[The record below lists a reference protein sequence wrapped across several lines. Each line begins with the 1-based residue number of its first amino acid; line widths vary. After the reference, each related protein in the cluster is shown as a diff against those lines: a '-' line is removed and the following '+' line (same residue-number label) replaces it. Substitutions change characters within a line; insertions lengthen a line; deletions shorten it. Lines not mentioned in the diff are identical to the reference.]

1 MLHNPLWE
9 GSHDGG
15 NPCTCS
21 LLIMWGQ
28 HMTPIKQPGN
38 GETLFSGLPNIS
50 LNNVPPCSWACIQ
63 YVRRATRGLNHSG
76 QVLPTHQA
84 VPEQLSCAQS
94 NCQKSGGSIL
104 CTTQPPKKGGKKVRS
119 VGNYLWIGQHRSFAR
134 STKSFWSSDPDLS
147 INQKRVHFTKRQELG
162 HLVQCPLQSNDD
174 CGFYNYFWQLLT
186 GLPTVLM
193 NHRLATIV
201 W

>member
-147 INQKRVHFTKRQELG
+147 INQKRVHFTK
-162 HLVQCPLQSNDD
+162 NWDTW
-174 CGFYNYFWQLLT
+174 CGAPSSQ
-186 GLPTVLM
+186 M
-193 NHRLATIV
+193 TIAAFTTISDNF
-201 W
+201 